1 MLIKF
6 TGGKV
11 YDPANGVDGAVRDI
25 YVRDGRIVTPG
36 PSDTV
41 HQEFNLAGKVVMA
54 GGIDPHSH
62 IGGGKVTIARMLMPE
77 DHRGH
82 EVARGDL
89 TRAGCGHAIPS
100 TLTAGYRY
108 AEMGYTAAFEPAML
122 PANAR
127 QAHMEMADTPMI
139 DKGAFVMLG
148 SDDYFLRLLTRGAD
162 KEEIKDYIA
171 WTMHAAQAL
180 AVKVVNPGGISAFKF
195 NQRML
200 DLDEKHVHYGVTPR
214 DIILTLGQSLQELGV
229 PHPVHIHGC
238 NLGVPGNK
246 DTTLNTIRAAEGTPI
261 HLTHI
266 QFHSYGT
273 EGDWKFSSGAA
284 EIAELLNQHDNV
296 SIDIG
301 QILFGQTCTAS
312 GDSMRQYGNTK
323 SAHPK
328 KWVVMDIECD
338 AGCGVVPMKYR
349 DKSFVNALQ
358 WAIGLEM
365 FLLVNDPWRIF
376 LTTDHPNGAPFT
388 TYPHLIR
395 LLMDKTFRNEMLRR
409 IHPEAQKATT
419 LASITREYT
428 LYEVAIMTRAGPAR
442 SLGLKDRGHLGP
454 GACAD
459 ITVYEDNPDR
469 EAMFTTPLF
478 VFKNGE
484 MIVRNGRIV
493 KVVQGATHVV
503 RPEYDRKRTEKPLKD
518 YFDTYHTVQME
529 NFRLADDEI
538 ITAGCG
544 HAPGTCG
551 CLIVQPTG
559 ARK

>member
-1 MLIKF
+1 MLIKLS
-6 TGGKV
+6 GGKV
-11 YDPANGVDGAVRDI
+11 YDPANGVDGQVRDI
-25 YVRDGRIVTPG
+25 YVEDGRIVAPKLG
-36 PSDTV
+36 ARVD
-41 HQEFNLAGKVVMA
+41 EEYNLAGRIVMA

-77 DHRGH
+77 DHQGH
-82 EVARGDL
+82 EIERGDL

-100 TLTAGYRY
+100 VLTTGYRY

-127 QAHMEMADTPMI
+127 QAHMEMADIPII

-148 SDDYFLRLLTRGAD
+148 SDDFFLRQLAGKKD
-162 KEEIKDYIA
+162 KEQIKDYIA
-171 WTMHAAQAL
+171 WTMEAAQAL

-195 NQRML
+195 NQRKL
-200 DLDEKHVHYGVTPR
+200 DLDEAHVHYGVTPR
-214 DIILTLGQSLQELGV
+214 DIILTLGQSLRELGV
-229 PHPVHIHGC
+229 PHPLHIHGC
-238 NLGVPGNK
+238 NLGTPGNK
-246 DTTLNTIRAAEGTPI
+246 DTTLATIRAANGLPI

-273 EGDWKFSSGAA
+273 EGDMKFSSGAA
-284 EIAELLNQHDNV
+284 EIAELVNEHTNV
-296 SIDIG
+296 SIDVG
-301 QILFGQTCTAS
+301 QIMFGQTCTAS

-323 SAHPK
+323 SASPK
-328 KWVVMDIECD
+328 KWVIMDIECD

-349 DKSFVNALQ
+349 DQSFVNALQ

-365 FLLVNDPWRIF
+365 FLLVNDPWRVF

-409 IHPEAQKATT
+409 VHPGAQAATI
-419 LASITREYT
+419 LGSIQREYT
-428 LYEVAIMTRAGPAR
+428 LYEIAVMTRAGPAK
-442 SLGLKDRGHLGP
+442 SLGLKDRGHVGV

-459 ITVYEDNPDR
+459 ITVYDDNPDR

-478 VFKNGE
+478 VFKNGDL
-484 MIVRNGRIV
+484 IVRNGKIV

-503 RPEYDRKRTEKPLKD
+503 RPQYDKKIEKPLKE
-518 YFDTYHTVQME
+518 YFDAYHTVQMA
-529 NFRLADDEI
+529 NFHIGDEEI
-538 ITAGCG
+538 MTAGCS

-551 CLIVQPTG
+551 CLIVQPSG
-559 ARK
+559 ARQ